1 MKNKTKTMII
11 SAVLAMATMGVF
23 AHPVEFGNGVV
34 ANQHDSI
41 AVGNGVVNT
50 SNNSIG
56 LGNGVTANTNAI
68 AIGNGVGANN
78 INTIAIGNG
87 VHANSTT
94 SVAIGYGLTTDGND
108 AVNIGNINHGA
119 TKDSVL
125 VGAFNNV
132 KNQTGD
138 STGDVLIGNRNTLQD
153 SYHGIVIGKSSTIN
167 NASYG
172 VAIGNDASVTQD
184 ESVAIGHNAKASV
197 VTGTSS
203 SVING
208 KTHTFTGVMPLG
220 TVSIGD
226 TDKERTITNVAAGRI
241 ESDSTDAV
249 NGSQLHAVIDEINTN
264 GVNIKANKDAI
275 NELNTYIATNVD
287 AIDETQKQ
295 VKTNTADIRSNIA
308 LINDNHQAI
317 TNVGAQVNT
326 LQATQNAHTGDIS
339 ALKQVSTNH
348 ENRITTLETQSQ
360 QMFGDIN
367 NKVNQL
373 ERGTNKAIASVSA
386 LSALHWNGFDAHN
399 KLAFSAGFGHYKN
412 ANAGALGAFYAPN
425 EKVMFYVGQSFGS
438 TSVTNASVNFKV
450 GKTTNVKRDEL
461 KDLKERIEM
470 LENLLSK

>member
-1 MKNKTKTMII
+1 MNNTTKTTIL
-11 SAVLAMATMGVF
+11 SVVLTMATMGVF
-23 AHPVEFGNGVV
+23 ANPVEFGNGVV

-87 VHANSTT
+87 VNANSTT

-138 STGDVLIGNRNTLQD
+138 STGDVLIGNSNTLQD

-167 NASYG
+167 NAGYG

-197 VTGTSS
+197 VTSTSS

-208 KTHTFTGVMPLG
+208 KTHTFAGTTIG

-226 TDKERTITNVAAGRI
+226 TDKERTITNIAAGRI
-241 ESDSTDAV
+241 ESDSTDAI
-249 NGSQLHAVIDEINTN
+249 NGSQLYAAIDEINTN
-264 GVNIKANKDAI
+264 GTRITNLNNSVNTMNGRVA
-275 NELNTYIATNVD
+275 
-287 AIDETQKQ
+287 
-295 VKTNTADIRSNIA
+295 TNTADIRANE
-308 LINDNHQAI
+308 HAI
-317 TNVGAQVNT
+317 
-326 LQATQNAHTGDIS
+326 LD
-339 ALKQVSTNH
+339 H
-348 ENRITTLETQSQ
+348 EQRITTLEHSGQ
-360 QMFGDIN
+360 QVLGDID
-367 NKVNQL
+367 NKINQL
-373 ERGTNKAIASVSA
+373 ERGTNQAIASVSA

-399 KLAFSAGFGHYKN
+399 KFSLSAGFGHYKN

-425 EKVMFYVGQSFGS
+425 ENVMFYVGQSFGS
-438 TSVTNASVNFKV
+438 AKVTNASVNFKI
-450 GKTTNVKRDEL
+450 GKTTNVKRDEV
-461 KDLKERIEM
+461 KDLKERVEM